1 MPSNTQTM
9 FFVFFFSSFFPPFFH
24 SVTASN
30 EDDHYDAC
38 KMGKNSLGKTSE
50 RVSAEVLQ
58 SNTLLE
64 LPPLSFLSSPPPPPP
79 FFFFI

>member
-1 MPSNTQTM
+1 M

-64 LPPLSFLSSPPPPPP
+64 LPLCPSSPPPLLPPL
-79 FFFFI
+79 FFFLSNFGPL